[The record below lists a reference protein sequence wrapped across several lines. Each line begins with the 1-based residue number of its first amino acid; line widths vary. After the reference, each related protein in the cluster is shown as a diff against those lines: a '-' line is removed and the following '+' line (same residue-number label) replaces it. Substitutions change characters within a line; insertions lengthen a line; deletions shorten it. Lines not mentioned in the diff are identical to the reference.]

1 MEDVLGR
8 SLSKKELKLELTV
21 KQKDELKCA
30 FDLLDES
37 GVGTI
42 DITDIGIALRALGLV
57 SRPSDLS
64 KIIRRY
70 DPKNLGVLDF
80 SGFLSVM
87 TETMLSK
94 YSDEEIKK
102 AFQLYSLSDR
112 GYLEIGD
119 VKRVAQ
125 QLGEEISEEEL
136 QVS

>member
-42 DITDIGIALRALGLV
+42 DITDI
-57 SRPSDLS
+57 
-64 KIIRRY
+64 
-70 DPKNLGVLDF
+70 GVLDF